1 MFGVLGLEEPIDNTT
16 PATPGVV
23 DTPPEALA
31 RRRRAERAL
40 RAATLTNGPNELLDF
55 LLPLWAGAAL
65 GLSPTEVGVLL
76 AVEMAVSVVARP
88 LAGIL
93 ADTRERRSVAAVGA
107 LLYGVSAAGYAVT
120 PGAAGAYAAAMVG
133 GAGGALL
140 WVALRALV
148 GERLTDD
155 SAAFAR
161 LFSAQETG
169 TWVAFFAGL
178 TLIGPI
184 GYDGVF
190 WACAA
195 ACALAAGALLSAPRQ
210 ERPGGR
216 RGRDGHDVTGLGS
229 VGRRL
234 RPMLVAVVLT
244 MTAEAT
250 LSLLLLLHLQRTFGL
265 DALGVAYVFLPGAI
279 AMSVAAER
287 LHTWVVRFGRRRV
300 LTYASLASAAF
311 AANLAWAPNPYVIAV
326 LWILSGLAWAAVI
339 PVQQAVITEAS
350 GDRVGRG
357 MGVYESAGLLGAL
370 IGSLLGGAL
379 YDTADWTVSCLSIAA
394 LLLAGAVIMPHAVG
408 RVGVTDVPETPA
420 SATARKPRPD
430 PGPQADPG
438 PGPKPDPDPAPE
450 PASGAQGSHPLRQL
464 ARRAALFAAVQLAL
478 LLLGASW
485 LHDLATG
492 DFLDVL
498 MRGSDRDSA
507 VLDALVTIGKFWTFA
522 LIMDAIWTGVGCVRR
537 GRRRL
542 KGSR

>member
-1 MFGVLGLEEPIDNTT
+1 MSHLDRNWRSPIDTT
-16 PATPGVV
+16 PAAPGATTPH
-23 DTPPEALA
+23 A

-65 GLSPTEVGVLL
+65 GLSPTETGVLL

-88 LAGIL
+88 LAGVL

-120 PGAAGAYAAAMVG
+120 PGAAGAYAAAVVG

-140 WVALRALV
+140 WVALRAIV
-148 GERLTDD
+148 GEGLSDD
-155 SAAFAR
+155 SAAFAK

-178 TLIGPI
+178 TLLGRID
-184 GYDGVF
+184 YDGVF

-195 ACALAAGALLSAPRQ
+195 ACALAAGVLASAPRR
-210 ERPGGR
+210 ERAGGA
-216 RGRDGHDVTGLGS
+216 RGREGQGREGQGGSGLGA

-234 RPMLVAVVLT
+234 RPVLVAAVFT
-244 MTAEAT
+244 MTAEAA

-287 LHTWVVRFGRRRV
+287 LHTWVVRFGRRRI
-300 LTYASLASAAF
+300 LTVAPLAGAAF

-326 LWILSGLAWAAVI
+326 LWILSGLAWAAVV

-350 GDRVGRG
+350 GERGGRG

-370 IGSLLGGAL
+370 IGALLGGTL
-379 YDTADWTVSCLSIAA
+379 YDTADWTVSCLGIAA
-394 LLLAGAVIMPHAVG
+394 LLLAGAGVAPRAVG
-408 RVGVTDVPETPA
+408 KVGVADVPPPA
-420 SATARKPRPD
+420 SAPT
-430 PGPQADPG
+430 
-438 PGPKPDPDPAPE
+438 PKPE
-450 PASGAQGSHPLRQL
+450 P
-464 ARRAALFAAVQLAL
+464 
-478 LLLGASW
+478 
-485 LHDLATG
+485 
-492 DFLDVL
+492 
-498 MRGSDRDSA
+498 
-507 VLDALVTIGKFWTFA
+507 
-522 LIMDAIWTGVGCVRR
+522 
-537 GRRRL
+537 
-542 KGSR
+542 